1 MRNYN
6 RVHPRKPE
14 GIENRK
20 AYIVGGIAGLAAAA
34 FPVDDAGMSGEN
46 ITIYK
51 KAAGRGWLPRC
62 DWHGRCIC
70 LSRQARIGA
79 PHALQGQS
87 DSAPL
92 QYCTSVGTKAQH

>member
-46 ITIYK
+46 ITIY
-51 KAAGRGWLPRC
+51 REHHHL
-62 DWHGRCIC
+62 
-70 LSRQARIGA
+70 
-79 PHALQGQS
+79 
-87 DSAPL
+87 
-92 QYCTSVGTKAQH
+92 